1 MKKLK
6 NKNTKHKTMKHK
18 NHKIKKAIASS
29 YNGGA
34 AFAHGGYGCLFKP
47 ALKCQ
52 DSETPK
58 NYISKLIVK
67 KNAEREYKYISDIKK
82 KIEGLPESIKKY
94 FLLDNIKMCNPK
106 PLTEEDKV
114 KMEDICKNNLAK
126 AKNTAGDESLT
137 AENINNYL
145 YKFKII
151 NMPELGI
158 DLSTYIKKTKFVPGD
173 LVNINNI
180 IIDYITNIIP
190 SLYKNGV
197 IHGDIKS
204 NNMMFSL
211 TDTDTPI
218 LIDWGLSYITNHD
231 KETVPAALY
240 DLAVQWHHPFTT
252 YLFDKELQ
260 EEYHAFLQNLKTDGI
275 KLTKNSIRSFVI
287 SSYMNFIDDHD
298 NQFRV
303 LYETFYTVFRDDFT
317 KYLKKEDSDVS
328 DKLIVNNLVIYYIV
342 EYIIDVLITYTVNNK
357 LDMVKYFNDVYLMN
371 VDTWGILS
379 LYTDIIDR
387 PKTMFALSDKEYKIF
402 ITKAMYILIENVYTN
417 GSKPINIQK
426 LVEDI
431 RKLNEFLNSA
441 KNNKNNIQATD
452 LDKLVVDKK
461 LSGNKLFF
469 ENIEKKSIKKKHS
482 FNAPLFNVSMIKGG
496 YRTRKNIKK

>member
-1 MKKLK
+1 
-6 NKNTKHKTMKHK
+6 
-18 NHKIKKAIASS
+18 
-29 YNGGA
+29 
-34 AFAHGGYGCLFKP
+34 
-47 ALKCQ
+47 
-52 DSETPK
+52 
-58 NYISKLIVK
+58 
-67 KNAEREYKYISDIKK
+67 
-82 KIEGLPESIKKY
+82 
-94 FLLDNIKMCNPK
+94 
-106 PLTEEDKV
+106 
-114 KMEDICKNNLAK
+114 
-126 AKNTAGDESLT
+126 
-137 AENINNYL
+137 
-145 YKFKII
+145 
-151 NMPELGI
+151 
-158 DLSTYIKKTKFVPGD
+158 
-173 LVNINNI
+173 
-180 IIDYITNIIP
+180 
-190 SLYKNGV
+190 
-197 IHGDIKS
+197 
-204 NNMMFSL
+204 
-211 TDTDTPI
+211 
-218 LIDWGLSYITNHD
+218 
-231 KETVPAALY
+231 
-240 DLAVQWHHPFTT
+240 
-252 YLFDKELQ
+252 
-260 EEYHAFLQNLKTDGI
+260 
-275 KLTKNSIRSFVI
+275 
-287 SSYMNFIDDHD
+287 MNFIDDHD